1 MPHDAQQYHSQQ
13 FEHIIATVFTC
24 RSIIKYNLTLSSE
37 QKEELF
43 KDIDTSLEALRSYL
57 ITPLANTTESASSD
71 SQMVQ
76 ADITS
81 VSETDALSSEDVS
94 PVLSSEKQVLQSLY
108 KMYHSYMDEKQSS
121 NISTFMKRF
130 NEVMSTMN
138 EVQESMQMTSEPL
151 TNRELITLSI
161 EHMRIFVS
169 DLYSMFTEFIRMLS
183 EILQQSNENLNTE
196 EISFLPTNA
205 SQIQMQDVQQEGKDV
220 ERDLTV
226 LSQAYTAHKQLDRLK
241 GDLVGRV
248 REVTTFLNF
257 LKKNVANNASG
268 REELI
273 TRLNHATNLLD
284 DMSRLL
290 LEYEKAAST
299 LL

>member
-1 MPHDAQQYHSQQ
+1 MPHDAQHYHSQQ

-57 ITPLANTTESASSD
+57 ITPLSEMDNAAMDLQSAQSSV
-71 SQMVQ
+71 S
-76 ADITS
+76 S
-81 VSETDALSSEDVS
+81 VSETDALSSES
-94 PVLSSEKQVLQSLY
+94 AQIELSSEKQILHSLY
-108 KMYHSYMDEKQSS
+108 KVYHSYMDEKQSP

-130 NEVMSTMN
+130 NEALSAIN
-138 EVQESMQMTSEPL
+138 EIQQNIQSVSVSSASQD
-151 TNRELITLSI
+151 
-161 EHMRIFVS
+161 RIASSLQDLRMFIS
-169 DLYSMFTEFIRMLS
+169 DLYSMFMEFIRIVSDL
-183 EILQQSNENLNTE
+183 LQQSDVDSTTE
-196 EISFLPTNA
+196 HLSSSSTTTSYLQGQT
-205 SQIQMQDVQQEGKDV
+205 VQQERKDSK
-220 ERDLTV
+220 RDLTV
-226 LSQAYTAHKQLDRLK
+226 LSQAYTTHQQLDRLK
-241 GDLVGRV
+241 GDLAGRV

-257 LKKNVANNASG
+257 LKQNVANTASG

-273 TRLNHATNLLD
+273 VRLNYATNLLD

-290 LEYEKAAST
+290 TEYEKAAST